1 MTDELAKRHK
11 QELKELNVRGADM
24 AKGKKGA
31 ERKAVEDQVF
41 VMKKDMALRHEME
54 LRELNQR
61 LLDEPAPAPSA
72 VDDGDASNDVADA
85 KKPSR
90 AQVRFLAKQEKE
102 RQERERL
109 ANAQAAK
116 PSARDLEANA
126 LADQMANLGMRIVDV
141 APDGDCLFGAVA
153 HQRRFHDD
161 DAMNIAELRDLAAS
175 TMQKYPAMFVP
186 FLPEGDSLD
195 AYCAKVRTP
204 AEWGGQLE
212 LRALALGLRRPIYVY
227 SARAPVLQMCR
238 QDFPTAT
245 AYRRASLLLHMLR
258 AHAYTHT
265 HARVV
270 TYHENLYALGEHY
283 NSAVPDG
290 DGDDDA

>member
-1 MTDELAKRHK
+1 MTSSLDEMARRHK
-11 QELKELNVRGADM
+11 QELKELNVRGAEM

-41 VMKKDMALRHEME
+41 VWKKDMALRHEME
-54 LRELNQR
+54 IRELNQR
-61 LLDEPAPAPSA
+61 LLDEPAQAPTAA
-72 VDDGDASNDVADA
+72 VDGAASDDGAEG

-90 AQVRFLAKQEKE
+90 AQQRFLAKQEKE
-102 RQERERL
+102 KQERERL
-109 ANAQAAK
+109 LAGAQSAK

-126 LADQMANLGMRIVDV
+126 LADQVANLGLRIVDIP
-141 APDGDCLFGAVA
+141 PDGDCLFGAVA

-161 DAMNIAELRDLAAS
+161 DDTVSIAKLRDLAAS
-175 TMQKYPAMFVP
+175 TMQKYPAMFLP

-212 LRALALGLRRPIYVY
+212 LRALALALRRPIFVY
-227 SARAPVLQMCR
+227 SARAPVVKMCH

-245 AYRRASLLLHMLR
+245 AYRRAFFISVLR
-258 AHAYTHT
+258 DLPLA
-265 HARVV
+265 V

-283 NSAVPDG
+283 NSAVPE
-290 DGDDDA
+290 DA